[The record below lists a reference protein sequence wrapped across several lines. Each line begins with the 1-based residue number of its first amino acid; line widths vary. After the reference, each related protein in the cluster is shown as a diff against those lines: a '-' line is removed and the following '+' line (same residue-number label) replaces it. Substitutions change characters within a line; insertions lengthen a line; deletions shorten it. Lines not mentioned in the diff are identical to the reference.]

1 VTTLLSQNRY
11 IDLRCAGAR
20 DPAEHTDSGY
30 VIYLDETADREK
42 AKRIVVDSKVSR
54 HVALLE
60 SFPLSLFPSISS
72 SHYHMSPLL
81 QTDYLVM
88 CNAVGTLLMH

>member
-1 VTTLLSQNRY
+1 M
-11 IDLRCAGAR
+11 G
-20 DPAEHTDSGY
+20 HTDGLCA
-30 VIYLDETADREK
+30 IYLDETADREK
-42 AKRIVVDSKVSR
+42 AKHVVVDSKVSR

-60 SFPLSLFPSISS
+60 SLPLSLFPSISS

-81 QTDYLVM
+81 QTDYLVT